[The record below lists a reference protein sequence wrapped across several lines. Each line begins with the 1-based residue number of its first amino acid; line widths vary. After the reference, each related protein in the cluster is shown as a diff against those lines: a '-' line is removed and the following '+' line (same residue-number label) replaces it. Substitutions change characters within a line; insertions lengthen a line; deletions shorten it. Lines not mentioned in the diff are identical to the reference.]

1 MTFSSFFIINFA
13 EFRHKRK
20 IEGQESERKQE
31 YSTKRNPT
39 PKIEV
44 MV

>member
-1 MTFSSFFIINFA
+1 MTFSSFFVLNFA
-13 EFRHKRK
+13 EFRHERK
-20 IEGQESERKQE
+20 IEGQERERKQE
-31 YSTKRNPT
+31 CSTKRNPA